1 MAIVRY
7 ADNPIITK
15 HDVKPSRDD
24 FEVIGVFNPGA
35 AMFNDEYILLL
46 RVAEKPV
53 NDDPSYHRVC
63 YYDEVKNNIEF
74 KEIKIDNNKIQD
86 PRVINHDNNNYLTS
100 ISHFRIA
107 RSKDGY
113 NFAIDDIPTIK
124 PSNIYE
130 AYGIEDARITEI
142 DGIYY
147 INYSSASSLGITTS
161 LASTKDFVSFKKE
174 GIIFCP
180 DNKDVA
186 IFPEKI
192 NGKYYA
198 LHRPSCSNFG
208 RPEMWIAE
216 SPDLLCWG
224 NHRKLAGL
232 RDNSWDS
239 GRIGAGAVPFKTP
252 YGWVEIYHGAT
263 VDDRYYLGVMLLDL
277 NKPWVVLARS
287 ETPLV
292 TPEASYESEG
302 FLGNVVFSCGIV
314 AEGKNI
320 KLYYGAADE
329 NVACI
334 DLTLSDILEN
344 INISV

>member
-7 ADNPIITK
+7 INNPIITR
-15 HDVKPSRDD
+15 HDVKPSRND

-35 AMFNDEYILLL
+35 VMFDGEYILLL

-53 NDDPSYHRVC
+53 NDDPSYHVVC
-63 YYDEVKNNIEF
+63 YYDEAKNNIEF
-74 KEIKIDNNKIQD
+74 IRIKKDHNKVYD
-86 PRVINHDNNNYLTS
+86 PRVINHENGNYLTS

-113 NFAIDDIPTIK
+113 NFTIDDKPTIK

-142 DGIYY
+142 DGVYY
-147 INYSSASSLGITTS
+147 INYCSASSLGITTS
-161 LASTKDFVSFKKE
+161 LALTKDFINFKKE

-208 RPEMWIAE
+208 KPEMWIAE

-239 GRIGAGAVPFKTP
+239 GRIGAGAVPFRTL

-292 TPEASYESEG
+292 TPEAPYESEG
-302 FLGNVVFSCGIV
+302 FLGNVVFSCGVV
-314 AEGKNI
+314 AEGENI

-329 NVACI
+329 SVACI
-334 DLTLSDILEN
+334 DLKLSDILEN